1 MARPLFLL
9 AVPLL
14 TLCTQAQA
22 DFYSHRYAGVSISD
36 ATLQGFCS
44 GAEAFVQGI
53 SASNSTCS
61 SGGDGW
67 KVYGGWRWSP
77 LLAVE
82 LSYQQLPTSSLDFR
96 VNGDRDDYI
105 RAQDEIKTR
114 LANAFVVGHWPLG
127 SGFSLF
133 GKAGGGIWLAEF
145 TERQSGQLYARYLQQ
160 DGTVNEVLVSV
171 NGKAADNDSGFQW
184 GYGAGISYR
193 YHNSWTL
200 RAEWESFSD
209 VGSDKFRSSFDVQTA
224 SLGWSMHF

>member
-14 TLCTQAQA
+14 TLCAGARA

-36 ATLQGFCS
+36 DTLQGFCS
-44 GAEAFVQGI
+44 GAEAFVQRI
-53 SASNSTCS
+53 EASGNCA
-61 SGGDGW
+61 SGGDSW

-82 LSYQQLPTSSLDFR
+82 LSYRQLAKAKLDFR
-96 VNGDRDDYI
+96 LNGDRDEYI
-105 RAQDEIKTR
+105 QVQDKIDTS
-114 LANAFVVGHWPLG
+114 LADAFIVGHWPLG
-127 SGFSLF
+127 GGFSLF
-133 GKAGGGIWLAEF
+133 GKAGGGIWFSHLS
-145 TERQSGQLYARYLQQ
+145 ERQSGQLYLSYQQ
-160 DGTVNEVLVSV
+160 EDGTDAEVLIPIS
-171 NGKAADNDSGFQW
+171 GKATDNDNGFHW

-200 RAEWESFSD
+200 RAEWENFND
-209 VGSDKFRSSFDVQTA
+209 VGSDNFRSSFDVQTA

>member
-14 TLCTQAQA
+14 TLCAHAQA
-22 DFYSHRYAGVSISD
+22 DFYSHRYVGVSLND
-36 ATLQGFCS
+36 DTVQGFCS

-53 SASNSTCS
+53 DAGGNCA

-82 LSYQQLPTSSLDFR
+82 LSFQQLPTSELDFR
-96 VNGDRDDYI
+96 LNGERDDYI
-105 RAQDEIKTR
+105 QAKDKIDTR

-127 SGFSLF
+127 GGFSLF
-133 GKAGGGIWLAEF
+133 GKAGGGIWIADFSEK
-145 TERQSGQLYARYLQQ
+145 QSGQLYAQYQQ
-160 DGTVNEVLVSV
+160 EDGTIAEVLVPV
-171 NGKAADNDSGFQW
+171 NGKAADSDTGFHW
-184 GYGAGISYR
+184 GYGAGVSYR

-209 VGSDKFRSSFDVQTA
+209 IGSDNFRSSFDLQSA